1 MDKKDFE
8 NFSEQELED
17 LKDSIQDAIE
27 KKRYVKTTSNMNTKG
42 VAIAWIVLAILIS
55 LYRYFAI

>member
-27 KKRYVKTTSNMNTKG
+27 KKRFNKSTSNMNTKG
-42 VAIAWIVLAILIS
+42 VAIAWIILAILIS
-55 LYRYFAI
+55 LYRNLVM

>member
-8 NFSEQELED
+8 NLSEQELED
-17 LKDSIQDAIE
+17 LKDSIQNAIE
-27 KKRYVKTTSNMNTKG
+27 KKRYEKRTSNMSTKG

-55 LYRYFAI
+55 LYRYFAM

>member
-42 VAIAWIVLAILIS
+42 VATAWIVLAILIS
-55 LYRYFAI
+55 LYRYFAM

>member
-1 MDKKDFE
+1 MDEKDFE
-8 NFSEQELED
+8 NLSEQELED

-27 KKRYVKTTSNMNTKG
+27 KKRYEKTTWNMNTKG

-55 LYRYFAI
+55 LYRYFAM

>member
-8 NFSEQELED
+8 NLSEQELED

-27 KKRYVKTTSNMNTKG
+27 QKRYDKTTSNMNTKG
-42 VAIAWIVLAILIS
+42 IAIAWIVLAILIS
-55 LYRYFAI
+55 LYRYFAM

>member
-27 KKRYVKTTSNMNTKG
+27 KKRFNKSTSNMNTKG
-42 VAIAWIVLAILIS
+42 VTIAWIVLAILIS
-55 LYRYFAI
+55 LYRYLVM

>member
-8 NFSEQELED
+8 NLSESELRQ
-17 LKDSIQDAIE
+17 LKDSIDNVLE
-27 KKRYVKTTSNMNTKG
+27 EKRYRESYLKTNPKG
-42 VAIAWIVLAILIS
+42 VAIAWIVIAVLIS

>member
-1 MDKKDFE
+1 MEKKDFE

-27 KKRYVKTTSNMNTKG
+27 KKRFNKSTSNMNTKG
-42 VAIAWIVLAILIS
+42 VAIAWIILAILIL
-55 LYRYFAI
+55 LYRYLVM

>member
-27 KKRYVKTTSNMNTKG
+27 KKRFNKSTSNMNTKG
-42 VAIAWIVLAILIS
+42 VAIAWIILAILIS
-55 LYRYFAI
+55 QYRNLVM

>member
-17 LKDSIQDAIE
+17 LRDSIQDAIE
-27 KKRYVKTTSNMNTKG
+27 KKRFNKTTSNMNTKG
-42 VAIAWIVLAILIS
+42 VAIAWIILAILIS
-55 LYRYFAI
+55 LNRYFAM

>member
-27 KKRYVKTTSNMNTKG
+27 KKRFNKSTSNMNTKG
-42 VAIAWIVLAILIS
+42 VAIAWIILANLIS
-55 LYRYFAI
+55 QYRYLVM

>member
-8 NFSEQELED
+8 NLSEQELED

-27 KKRYVKTTSNMNTKG
+27 QKRYDKTTSNINTKG
-42 VAIAWIVLAILIS
+42 VAIAWIFLAILIS
-55 LYRYFAI
+55 LYRYFAM

>member
-8 NFSEQELED
+8 NLSEQELED

-27 KKRYVKTTSNMNTKG
+27 KKRYDKTTSNKNTKAI
-42 VAIAWIVLAILIS
+42 AIAWIVLAILIS
-55 LYRYFAI
+55 LYRYFAM